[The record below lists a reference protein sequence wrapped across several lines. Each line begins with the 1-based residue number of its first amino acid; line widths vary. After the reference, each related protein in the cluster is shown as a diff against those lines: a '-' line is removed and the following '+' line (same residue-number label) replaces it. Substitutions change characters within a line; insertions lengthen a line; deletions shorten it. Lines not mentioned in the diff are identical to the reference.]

1 MTKFT
6 LITDSASDLSAQ
18 MVDDL
23 GIVCIPLIFTIEDKS
38 YANYPDE
45 RELST
50 KTFYAMQR
58 DGKIASTSAI
68 NTATFLQTLEPLL
81 QEGKDVLYM
90 AFSSA
95 LSSTYSASVAAVEI
109 LRERYPERKIYT
121 VDTLCASMGEG
132 LLVYLAAQQMK
143 AGRTIEEVVSYVEE
157 TKRNLCH
164 WFTVDDL
171 NHLRRGGRLSATSAV
186 VGTVL
191 NIKPGLHVDDLGR
204 LVNVSKVRGRRKAIM
219 AIFNE
224 MEATAIDPASQT
236 VFISHGDC
244 LEDAEFLAAMV
255 KERLGVKEIIMNF
268 IGPVIGAHSGS
279 GTLALFFLG
288 VQR

>member
-18 MVDDL
+18 MVNDL
-23 GIVCIPLIFTIEDKS
+23 GIVCIPLTFTIEDKS

-45 RELST
+45 RELSS
-50 KTFYAMQR
+50 KKFYAMQR
-58 DGKIASTSAI
+58 AGKIASTSAI
-68 NTATFLQTLEPLL
+68 NTATFLQTLEPFL

-95 LSSTYSASVAAVEI
+95 LSSTYSASVAAVEE
-109 LRERYPERKIYT
+109 LRQKYPKQKIYT

-132 LLVYLAAQQMK
+132 LLVYLTAQQMN
-143 AGRTIEEVVSYVEE
+143 AGCSIEEAVSYVEK
-157 TKRNLCH
+157 TKLNLCH

-191 NIKPGLHVDDLGR
+191 NIKPVLHVDNLGR
-204 LVNVSKVRGRRKAIM
+204 LVNVNKVRGRRKSIM
-219 AIFNE
+219 AMFNE
-224 MEATAIDPASQT
+224 MEETAIDPAAQT

-244 LEDAEFLAAMV
+244 PEDAEFLAAMV
-255 KERLGVKEIIMNF
+255 KERLGVKEVVVNY
-268 IGPVIGAHSGS
+268 IGPVIGAHSGA

-288 VQR
+288 TKR